1 MIGLINKKISIM
13 DYCDIREIRVIKRKK
28 DSIIC
33 FSFVQM
39 NTEYFGKLIRTDMQS
54 DFIKERDINNYINDN
69 IKDCKYHTKLL
80 HVYEN
85 IRLPDNLLVLVRDK
99 TTNAEYN
106 LMIFEYSGKN
116 PLRYYINKLSQSNF
130 NKIIKQ
136 IREAT
141 SILNG
146 IGVIHYDL
154 YCESNVMLKKEN
166 NEWVI
171 KIIDYGLS
179 YIDLTDKSDSDY
191 NNIIESI
198 EHFSK
203 KHIVS

>member
-1 MIGLINKKISIM
+1 MIGLFKQKISIM
-13 DYCDIREIRVIKRKK
+13 DYQDIKLIKRKR
-28 DSIIC
+28 DNIIC
-33 FSFVQM
+33 FSFVQN
-39 NTEYFGKLIRTDMQS
+39 NTEYFGKLIHIDMQA
-54 DFIKERDINNYINDN
+54 DFIKERDINIYINDN
-69 IKDCKYHTKLL
+69 IKNCKYHTRLL

-85 IRLPDNLLVLVRDK
+85 IRLPDNLLVLVKDRTK
-99 TTNAEYN
+99 NVEYN

-141 SILNG
+141 SILNS

-154 YCESNVMLKKEN
+154 YCESNVMLKKED

-179 YIDLTDKSDSDY
+179 YIDPTDKTDSDY

-203 KHIVS
+203 KHVVS